1 MSVAKRV
8 SEEFGC
14 RLGTEVRFTPPA
26 MLMGHSKICM
36 HIPKNTT
43 LKDHTQTLENNLS
56 SARIWSVNSI
66 RYTQKS

>member
-14 RLGTEVRFTPPA
+14 RLGTEVRFTLTPPA

-36 HIPKNTT
+36 YI
-43 LKDHTQTLENNLS
+43 
-56 SARIWSVNSI
+56 V
-66 RYTQKS
+66 